1 MTENNNTINIWL
13 VDDHQLFRAGFRTLL
28 SRLPF
33 VNVTY
38 EASDGAEF
46 LSRLT
51 VEKPDLV
58 FLDISMPNVDG
69 VTATQSALSIDPEL
83 KIVIL
88 SMFGERE
95 YYTKLVDL
103 GIRGF
108 LLKSCDFKE
117 VEAAIKAIGEGEL
130 YFSPELLEQMVYQPS
145 SSKVDQATYEI
156 SEREKDVLTE
166 ICNGLSSQEISEK
179 LFISKRTVEKHR
191 ASLII
196 KTGCANT
203 AALVVFAVKNG
214 LYTV

>member
-1 MTENNNTINIWL
+1 MDQPQDKKNINIWL
-13 VDDHQLFRAGFRTLL
+13 IDDHQLFRAGFRTLL
-28 SRLPF
+28 NRLPF

-46 LSRLT
+46 LAHLNI
-51 VEKPDLV
+51 EKPDMV
-58 FLDISMPNVDG
+58 FLDISMPHVDG
-69 VTATQSALSIDPEL
+69 VTATQEALALDPDL

-103 GIRGF
+103 GVRGF

-117 VEAAIKAIGEGEL
+117 IEMAIDAISGGEL
-130 YFSPELLEQMVYQPS
+130 YFSQELLQQIAFNPTTSSQPY
-145 SSKVDQATYEI
+145 DDI
-156 SEREKDVLTE
+156 SEREQEVLTE
-166 ICNGLSSQEISEK
+166 ICNGLSNQEISEK

-191 ASLII
+191 ASLIV

-203 AALVVFAVKNG
+203 AALVVFAVKHG
-214 LYTV
+214 LYTI